1 MLTPEPGALTITD
14 TLATDGNTYT
24 YLIQALDPDNH
35 SVAHSNAV
43 VVACCQP
50 PTS

>member
-1 MLTPEPGALTITD
+1 MLTPDPGTFSITD

-24 YLIQALDPDNH
+24 YLIQALDSGNH

-43 VVACCQP
+43 VVPCCQP
-50 PTS
+50 PN